1 MDNSNTHYL
10 CTTSHMPGI
19 YQKYFLRLANIAVA
33 VLLTATAMPS
43 FADGFTFAAIGDMP
57 YGNDMQFIGL
67 INHLNDEPLAFTL
80 HVGDIKS
87 GSTPCSNE
95 TFIKVRSMFDR
106 FDRPLIYTPGD
117 NEWTDCHRKSN
128 GGMDPIE
135 RLAKIRSLFFS
146 SPMSFGRQPARMEVQ
161 SDQEGYRLY
170 VENRRWV
177 HDRITFATLHL
188 VGSNNNLQRDL
199 KSATEF
205 FARDAAN
212 RQWMAE
218 TFSAAKA
225 RNDIAVVLAM
235 QADTM
240 FEKNPDERTGFNLW
254 LEALEKEAK
263 SWGKPVLLIQGDTHE
278 FKLDQPLVGADMKR
292 VSNVTRLVVHGAQN
306 VHATLIDVQPARPQQ
321 PFSFRFLMQGDM
333 AQH

>member
-1 MDNSNTHYL
+1 
-10 CTTSHMPGI
+10 
-19 YQKYFLRLANIAVA
+19 
-33 VLLTATAMPS
+33 
-43 FADGFTFAAIGDMP
+43 
-57 YGNDMQFIGL
+57 
-67 INHLNDEPLAFTL
+67 
-80 HVGDIKS
+80 
-87 GSTPCSNE
+87 
-95 TFIKVRSMFDR
+95 
-106 FDRPLIYTPGD
+106 
-117 NEWTDCHRKSN
+117 
-128 GGMDPIE
+128 
-135 RLAKIRSLFFS
+135 
-146 SPMSFGRQPARMEVQ
+146 
-161 SDQEGYRLY
+161 